1 MFYCRSISLK
11 HNTLSSCESELGGAA
26 EATQDIIWMRNLFDQ
41 LGFNQ
46 DGPTTLYTDNA
57 SLVTLA
63 TEYSGN
69 HKRVRH
75 FVTRL
80 NWMISKV
87 EDGIVQLIHMP
98 GIDMPADTLT
108 KPQPA
113 TLFLKNRDRIFNSKT
128 ASVAPPDA
136 LSSFTASTVCLAPIP
151 LLRPSLSTPASKLL
165 RRVAHDLILQQRQK
179 NAIFHTQI
187 VQTKNTKLIKFPNN
201 MFTNMVFFINDPP
214 NILLL

>member
-1 MFYCRSISLK
+1 
-11 HNTLSSCESELGGAA
+11 
-26 EATQDIIWMRNLFDQ
+26 MRNLFDQ

-113 TLFLKNRDRIFNSKT
+113 TLFLKNRDRIFNAKT

-136 LSSFTASTVCLAPIP
+136 VSSFSASAVCLAPIP
-151 LLRPSLSTPASKLL
+151 PLRPSLSTPASQLA
-165 RRVAHDLILQQRQK
+165 RRVIFDNILRQRSVNATYHK
-179 NAIFHTQI
+179 NDSPSLSSTL
-187 VQTKNTKLIKFPNN
+187 TLIKFPRHYFKQIRYYNPVSP
-201 MFTNMVFFINDPP
+201 TNAAF
-214 NILLL
+214 L

>member
-1 MFYCRSISLK
+1 
-11 HNTLSSCESELGGAA
+11 
-26 EATQDIIWMRNLFDQ
+26 MRNLFDQ

-87 EDGIVQLIHMP
+87 KDGIVQ
-98 GIDMPADTLT
+98 PAYSY
-108 KPQPA
+108 A
-113 TLFLKNRDRIFNSKT
+113 W
-128 ASVAPPDA
+128 
-136 LSSFTASTVCLAPIP
+136 C
-151 LLRPSLSTPASKLL
+151 
-165 RRVAHDLILQQRQK
+165 
-179 NAIFHTQI
+179 
-187 VQTKNTKLIKFPNN
+187 
-201 MFTNMVFFINDPP
+201 
-214 NILLL
+214 